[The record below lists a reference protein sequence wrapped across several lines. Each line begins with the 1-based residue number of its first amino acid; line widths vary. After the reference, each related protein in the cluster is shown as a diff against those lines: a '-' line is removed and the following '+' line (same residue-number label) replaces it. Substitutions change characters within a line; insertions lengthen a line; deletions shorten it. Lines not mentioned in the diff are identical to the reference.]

1 MSELEARKYTAQ
13 QNLRYEIRQDMEDI
27 KLANQIK
34 DHIDARNFHCY
45 SNYLLNRI
53 NTNIEK
59 LINEEQEND

>member
-27 KLANQIK
+27 KLLHKTTASFYN
-34 DHIDARNFHCY
+34 
-45 SNYLLNRI
+45 NYLLNRI

-59 LINEEQEND
+59 LINKEQAND